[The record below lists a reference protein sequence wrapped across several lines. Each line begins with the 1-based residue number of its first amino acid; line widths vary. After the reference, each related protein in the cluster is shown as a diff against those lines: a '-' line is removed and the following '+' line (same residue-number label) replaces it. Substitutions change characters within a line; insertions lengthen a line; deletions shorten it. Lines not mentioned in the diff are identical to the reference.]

1 MLRLSLALLLA
12 TTATGVAGARAD
24 DGEEAEGPVASA
36 TVSAKAPAGK
46 ASKSRGRRSS
56 RGVSKV
62 AGRVVPDSRLRATPP
77 PAPSGKVRLYS
88 IAAREDVEVNIYNE
102 DGSYNVEALSQVS
115 HILRCKRTDSEKDIE
130 PRLVTVLSHVYDQFG
145 KRLEIVSGFRNQRR
159 TSSHHFTGTAADIRV
174 PGVKA
179 TKLRAFV
186 ESLDA
191 GGMGVGLY
199 PRSGFVHVDMRPPPS
214 YRWIDW
220 SRSNPNSPDKRPPR
234 GVKRRQS

>member
-12 TTATGVAGARAD
+12 TAATGVTGARAD
-24 DGEEAEGPVASA
+24 DGEEAEAPVVSA
-36 TVSAKAPAGK
+36 TVSAKAGAGRP
-46 ASKSRGRRSS
+46 SKSRARRSS
-56 RGVSKV
+56 RRGSKV
-62 AGRVVPDSRLRATPP
+62 AGHVVSDSRLRATPP
-77 PAPSGKVRLYS
+77 PPPTGKLRVYS
-88 IAAREDVEVNIYNE
+88 LAAREEIEVNIYNE

-115 HILRCKRTDSEKDIE
+115 HTLRCKRTDTEKDIE
-130 PRLVTVLSHVYDQFG
+130 PRLVTVLSHIYDKFG

-174 PGVKA
+174 PGVKP

-199 PRSGFVHVDMRPPPS
+199 PRTGFVHVDMRPPPS